1 MAARQCHRILAARS
15 HRRCAARAAGSRR
28 VCRAHLGLRRGA
40 LDREGG
46 DRRVRA
52 GSGSQ
57 CRSLPALL
65 VARRG
70 GLRGQA
76 ALGDASRVRGPPG
89 ETVKVEVLPDAEA
102 VARRAAA
109 LIAQEARAAA
119 AARGRFVMATSGGA
133 TPWRTLELLASED
146 VPWPLVHLFQVD
158 ERVTTSA
165 DPARNFTKLRATL
178 LDSVPLPED
187 QVHAMP
193 VEENDLSKAAERYA
207 ATLREVAGTPPRLDL
222 IQLGL
227 GADGHTASLLPGD
240 SALDCIAS

>member
-1 MAARQCHRILAARS
+1 M
-15 HRRCAARAAGSRR
+15 
-28 VCRAHLGLRRGA
+28 
-40 LDREGG
+40 
-46 DRRVRA
+46 
-52 GSGSQ
+52 
-57 CRSLPALL
+57 
-65 VARRG
+65 
-70 GLRGQA
+70 
-76 ALGDASRVRGPPG
+76 
-89 ETVKVEVLPDAEA
+89 KVEVLPDAEA

-119 AARGRFVMATSGGA
+119 AARGRFVVATSGGT

-165 DPARNFTKLRATL
+165 DPARNFTKLRAAL
-178 LDSVPLPED
+178 LDSVPLPEN

-193 VEENDLSKAAERYA
+193 VEENDLSKAAERYG

-240 SALDCIAS
+240 SALDRIASDVALTGPYEGYRRMTVTYPVLERARLVLWIVTGSGKAGALRRMRRGDRSIPAGRVPQEHAVLLADAAADLPP